1 MIWIIVI
8 GVMVLSYIIQAMLQ
22 SRFNKYSQVPTSNG
36 MTGADIARKM
46 LRDNGITDVEVTSV
60 RGTLTDHYNP
70 QTKTVNLSEAVYGQ
84 RNIAAAAV
92 AAHECGH
99 VIQHVQGYGP
109 LKLRSALVPVVNFS
123 NKAVQWVLLA
133 GVLLFA
139 VTHSVLWLGVVLF
152 GMSTLFSL
160 VTLPVEIN
168 ASRRA
173 VAWLESAGITIRY
186 RGDRF
191 ARHIVLLYRNSQKPL
206 EQRRVAVVELLEDS
220 LHRSFPEYRRAGFES
235 ETAAVFLYCGHFAV
249 IKVYDLPVLALEDCP
264 ALFKHI
270 RIGSRHRLF
279 LSCHCYKNSYFCQN
293 NSNLRLWTIKYW
305 CSQLLQAPERAR

>member
-84 RNIAAAAV
+84 SNIAAAAV

-139 VTHSVLWLGVVLF
+139 VTHSVLWLGVILF

-173 VAWLESAGITIRY
+173 IAWLESAGITNY
-186 RGDRF
+186 ET
-191 ARHIVLLYRNSQKPL
+191 KPMA
-206 EQRRVAVVELLEDS
+206 QDS
-220 LHRSFPEYRRAGFES
+220 LKW
-235 ETAAVFLYCGHFAV
+235 AAYTYV
-249 IKVYDLPVLALEDCP
+249 IA
-264 ALFKHI
+264 A
-270 RIGSRHRLF
+270 IGSLATLF
-279 LSCHCYKNSYFCQN
+279 YY
-293 NSNLRLWTIKYW
+293 IGI
-305 CSQLLQAPERAR
+305 ARSR